1 MKKVLLI
8 GSLVTDVY
16 QSVRRLPKG
25 NEEFSF
31 LNDDKKR
38 VKGSCYVI
46 CNILNGFGFD
56 YESFPIVG
64 SGVYGDY
71 VAEECDRENIP
82 YIRSEET
89 AGCTFTL
96 MDDTGEESTMVAEGC
111 EYEFDYSVLQDSDPE
126 EIAFAVVFGDVLCG
140 ENGDDILRGLEDL
153 SVPVLFIPAG
163 RIDLF
168 ELPIAEPLMQLHPM
182 MFMSDTEGYYLSDEK
197 FHDMK
202 DVAEWI
208 YDKSGNN
215 VYIFQNERG
224 VFAKDKEGTWFA
236 GESSFMQYEHVLSA
250 FITAKLAG
258 VDDRNAM
265 MYAVHFGT
273 LRKKGLPVAFDYEE
287 QKHRLVELIKG
298 C

>member
-8 GSLVTDVY
+8 GSLMTDIC

-38 VKGSCYVI
+38 VKGSCFVT
-46 CNILNGFGFD
+46 CNVLNGFGFD
-56 YESFPIVG
+56 YESFPLVG
-64 SGVYGDY
+64 SGVYGDF
-71 VAEECDRENIP
+71 VAEECDRLDIP

-96 MDDTGEESTMVAEGC
+96 IDEMGEESTMCAEGC
-111 EYEFDYSVLQDSDPE
+111 EYEFDYSVLQDSDPD
-126 EIAFAVVFGDVLCG
+126 EIAFATVFGDVLCG

-153 SVPVLFIPAG
+153 NVPILFVPAG
-163 RIDLF
+163 RTDLF
-168 ELPIAEPLMQLHPM
+168 DLPIAEPLMQLHPM
-182 MFMSDTEGYYLSDEK
+182 MFMSDTEGYYLSHEK
-197 FHDMK
+197 FKDMK
-202 DVAEWI
+202 DVADWI
-208 YDKSGNN
+208 YDSSANT

-224 VFAKDKEGTWFA
+224 VFAKDEEGTWFA
-236 GESSFMQYEHVLSA
+236 GESSFMQYEHVLAGFVS
-250 FITAKLAG
+250 AKLAG

-265 MYAVHFGT
+265 MFATRFGT
-273 LRKKGLPVAFDYEE
+273 LRKKGLPLPFDYEE

>member
-8 GSLVTDVY
+8 GSLVTNVY

-31 LNDDKKR
+31 LSDDKKR
-38 VKGSCYVI
+38 VTGSCYVT

-64 SGVYGDY
+64 SGVYGDF
-71 VAEECDRENIP
+71 VAEECDKENIP

-96 MDDTGEESTMVAEGC
+96 IDDNGEESTMVAEGC
-111 EYEFDYSVLQDSDPE
+111 EYDFEYSVLQDSDSE
-126 EIAFAVVFGDVLCG
+126 EISFAVVFGDVLCG

-153 SVPVLFIPAG
+153 NVPVLVIPAG
-163 RIDLF
+163 RVDLF
-168 ELPIAEPLMQLHPM
+168 ELAIAEPLMQLHPM
-182 MFMSDTEGYYLSDEK
+182 MFMSDTEGYYLSGEK
-197 FHDMK
+197 FRDMK
-202 DVAEWI
+202 DVADWI
-208 YDKSGNN
+208 YDKTSNN

-236 GESSFMQYEHVLSA
+236 GESSFMQYEHVISA

-265 MYAVHFGT
+265 MFSTHFGT
-273 LRKKGLPVAFDYEE
+273 LRKRGLPVAFDYEE